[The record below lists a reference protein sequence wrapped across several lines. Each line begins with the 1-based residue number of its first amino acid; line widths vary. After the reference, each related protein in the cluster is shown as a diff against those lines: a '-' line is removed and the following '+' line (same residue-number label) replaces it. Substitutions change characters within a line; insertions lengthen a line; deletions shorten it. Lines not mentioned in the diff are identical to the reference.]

1 MALTTLDGLIAA
13 DRKNYSFQKASQSAK
28 AANTYSSLWKTAGIP
43 APGNT
48 PPTGVGEAPTKATM
62 GAFPIIE
69 IGGGTSIYLG
79 RFACSGATAGT
90 LVLYDRLVHTS
101 GLSGVDIL
109 EQVVDS
115 AALTRHTSG
124 VGVEAF
130 LETYTATGAT
140 ARDITV
146 KYTNDDGT
154 PGQTVTFA
162 HQITAT
168 IAQMQAIPG
177 IKGCRKIESVQFS
190 GSTGTAGDFG
200 ITLAKRI
207 AEIPI
212 NTTTGTVLG
221 PFTLGLPLIAAN
233 ACLALMVLASTTNTG
248 IINGAS
254 ISLVQG

>member
-13 DRKNYSFQKASQSAK
+13 TRTKYTFQKASQSAK
-28 AANTYSSLWKTAGIP
+28 AANTYSSLWKVAGIP

-48 PPTGVGEAPTKATM
+48 PPTGVGEAPTKATL
-62 GAFPIIE
+62 GAFTMVE

-79 RFACSGATAGT
+79 RFSCSGATAGT
-90 LVLYDRLVHTS
+90 LILYDRLVHTS
-101 GLSGVDIL
+101 GLSGIDTL
-109 EQVVDS
+109 EQAVNS

-130 LETYTATGAT
+130 LETYTATGST

-146 KYTNDDGT
+146 KYTDDTGAT
-154 PGQTVTFA
+154 GQTVTFA
-162 HQITAT
+162 HQVTPT
-168 IAQMQAIPG
+168 IGQMQAIPG
-177 IKGCRKIESVQFS
+177 IRGCRQIESVQFS

-212 NTTTGTVLG
+212 NTSFGAVLG
-221 PFTLGLPLIAAN
+221 PFTLGLPLIASN
-233 ACLALMVLASTTNTG
+233 ACLALMVLASATNTG
-248 IINGAS
+248 IINGSS
-254 ISLVQG
+254 IDLVQG